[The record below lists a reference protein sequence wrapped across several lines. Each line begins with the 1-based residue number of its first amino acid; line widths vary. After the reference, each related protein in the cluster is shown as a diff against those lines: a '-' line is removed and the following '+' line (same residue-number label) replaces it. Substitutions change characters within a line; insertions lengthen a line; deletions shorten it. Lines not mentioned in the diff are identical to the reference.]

1 MADNTESRSLPQQP
15 RKKRARHGVRY
26 QMELN
31 FDSDEGKFSFLSR
44 LDSAKRRLARGP
56 HPLDNRELL
65 CNLLDVME
73 GGCSHTNDSVQQSE
87 NVTGTGSE
95 VPRQTVPALPMLD
108 HSGMFDIVWDIG
120 GRSSVLVG
128 SVSSRFRSISANYP
142 SAEWSVEWP
151 DLNPFAPFLL

>member
-1 MADNTESRSLPQQP
+1 
-15 RKKRARHGVRY
+15 
-26 QMELN
+26 MELN

-95 VPRQTVPALPMLD
+95 VL
-108 HSGMFDIVWDIG
+108 
-120 GRSSVLVG
+120 
-128 SVSSRFRSISANYP
+128 
-142 SAEWSVEWP
+142 
-151 DLNPFAPFLL
+151 